1 MHVPCRFVLQPGAL
15 PPEAQLSA
23 QLGSLRSWAAAQQ
36 AAGNQGPGPDY
47 ADVVLCADGHSFR
60 CHRVSCRPACA

>member
-36 AAGNQGPGPDY
+36 AAGNWGPGPDY
-47 ADVVLCADGHSFR
+47 ADVVLRADGQGFR
-60 CHRVSCRPACA
+60 CHRVSCRQSCA